1 MGFKGEHLAPTEFI
15 RMVLK
20 RAPGQTSSITS
31 DIPLQALHD
40 PI

>member
-1 MGFKGEHLAPTEFI
+1 MIFSGEHLAPTEFI

-20 RAPGQTSSITS
+20 APGQTSSITS